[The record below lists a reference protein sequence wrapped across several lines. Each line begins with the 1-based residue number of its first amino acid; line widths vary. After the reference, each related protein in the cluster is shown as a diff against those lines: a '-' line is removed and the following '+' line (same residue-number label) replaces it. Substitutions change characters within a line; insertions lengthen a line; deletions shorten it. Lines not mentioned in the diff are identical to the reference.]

1 MAISVF
7 KKTPLIAAVPM
18 TALPLV
24 NGWVNYLDGGWQT
37 AFYLRDSLGWVEVG
51 GLIKSGVFGTAVTV
65 GNLPA
70 GFRPPANRGFVTSV
84 RYSAGGNTEIRMNV
98 LPTGAINIDVP
109 PSGAT
114 NDFLFLDGIRFL
126 AAL

>member
-1 MAISVF
+1 MGISVF
-7 KKTPLIAAVPM
+7 EPTPVIAAVPM
-18 TALPLV
+18 TALPLA
-24 NGWVNYLDGGWQT
+24 NGWVNYVDGGLQT

-51 GLIKSGVFGTAVTV
+51 GLIKSGTMGSAVTV

-70 GFRPPANRGFVTSV
+70 GFRPPANRGFVCSV
-84 RYSAGGNTEIRMNV
+84 RYTSGGNTEQRMNV
-98 LPTGAINIDVP
+98 LPTGEIKIDFP
-109 PSGAT
+109 PAGAT